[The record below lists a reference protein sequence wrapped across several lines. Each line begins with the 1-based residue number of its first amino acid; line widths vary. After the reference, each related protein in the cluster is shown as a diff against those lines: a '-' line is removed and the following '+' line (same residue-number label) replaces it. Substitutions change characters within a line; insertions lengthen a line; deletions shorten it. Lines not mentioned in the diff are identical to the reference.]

1 MNVHKILGCIADLQ
15 FSTDDE
21 EFEEVVGEFESVAAT
36 LGQGEA
42 LARSAQ
48 PVHYLPGAHGEDE
61 SKQAAEAMVQLSSA
75 AYYNQP
81 DQGGK
86 NTLCIS
92 FRFKLIVIIILSIS
106 FQTNQWTWIRI
117 TIRPIS

>member
-1 MNVHKILGCIADLQ
+1 MYSRIFNRVESIADLQ

-21 EFEEVVGEFESVAAT
+21 EFEEVVGDFESVAAT

-81 DQGGK
+81 EQGGSDG
-86 NTLCIS
+86 NTP
-92 FRFKLIVIIILSIS
+92 FQVIEFIALTLAYI
-106 FQTNQWTWIRI
+106 F
-117 TIRPIS
+117 

>member
-1 MNVHKILGCIADLQ
+1 MNVHNIFDCIADLQ

-81 DQGGK
+81 DQGGR
-86 NTLCIS
+86 NTLFIC
-92 FRFKLIVIIILSIS
+92 FRLKLIVLIVVSI
-106 FQTNQWTWIRI
+106 
-117 TIRPIS
+117 

>member
-1 MNVHKILGCIADLQ
+1 MLRSITDLQ

-48 PVHYLPGAHGEDE
+48 PVHYLPGAHGEDD

-81 DQGGK
+81 DQGGMRR
-86 NTLCIS
+86 LP
-92 FRFKLIVIIILSIS
+92 SI
-106 FQTNQWTWIRI
+106 TH
-117 TIRPIS
+117 

>member
-1 MNVHKILGCIADLQ
+1 MACMRCNVTNVRVCIADLQ

-21 EFEEVVGEFESVAAT
+21 EFEEVVGDFESIAAT

-81 DQGGK
+81 EHGGRICV
-86 NTLCIS
+86 TL
-92 FRFKLIVIIILSIS
+92 L
-106 FQTNQWTWIRI
+106 
-117 TIRPIS
+117 